1 MQVKSRIAECRRSTA
16 SAETARSKNVN
27 LMPGVYEYAYRQLR
41 FLRHE
46 TVAGPNGRAMEV
58 AASELIQIALG
69 DAP

>member
-1 MQVKSRIAECRRSTA
+1 
-16 SAETARSKNVN
+16 
-27 LMPGVYEYAYRQLR
+27 MPGVYEYAYRQLR